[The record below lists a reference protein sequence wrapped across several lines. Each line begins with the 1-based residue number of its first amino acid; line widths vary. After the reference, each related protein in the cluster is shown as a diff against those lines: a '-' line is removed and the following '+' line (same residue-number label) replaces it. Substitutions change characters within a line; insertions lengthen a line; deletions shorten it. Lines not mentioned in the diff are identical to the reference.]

1 MARPKKRTLDYFEVD
16 VGIAQNLKV
25 RKLINRKGGAR
36 ALGVFMYLLCRI
48 YKNGYYIDCNSD
60 VIFEIAAD
68 LYEQEDYVM
77 EVILYCMEIRL
88 FDQGM
93 YDRHQILTSR
103 GIQERYA
110 ALQNQRKRISVVEQY
125 DLLNDDDS
133 TDDVSSEET
142 RVSSEET
149 LEKRHLFGGN
159 CTKGDVSSEEMAME
173 CSEETHDNG
182 HNFGINAGEKVVS
195 SEETHVT
202 NESAKKFIFF
212 STVKSASD
220 KVEGKC
226 LTEEC
231 VPTPVGPYGESKIKA
246 ENYIIAHFAPK
257 ALERPYHDFDDNDSV
272 MKGKQVYIMR
282 PCMIHG
288 PGNKGNLNLLYGVVS
303 KGLPWPLGA
312 FENRRSFTSIGNLCV
327 VIEGLLT
334 QNVPSGIYHMG
345 DDEAFSTNELIQV
358 ICEALGKKAHI
369 WCIPKGLMNGVA
381 KVGGWFHLPL
391 NPLRMQKLTE
401 NYVVSNAKIKAALG
415 ITRMPVRAKDGLMD
429 TIRSF
434 KQ

>member
-195 SEETHVT
+195 SEETHV
-202 NESAKKFIFF
+202 
-212 STVKSASD
+212 
-220 KVEGKC
+220 
-226 LTEEC
+226 
-231 VPTPVGPYGESKIKA
+231 
-246 ENYIIAHFAPK
+246 H
-257 ALERPYHDFDDNDSV
+257 
-272 MKGKQVYIMR
+272 Q
-282 PCMIHG
+282 
-288 PGNKGNLNLLYGVVS
+288 
-303 KGLPWPLGA
+303 
-312 FENRRSFTSIGNLCV
+312 
-327 VIEGLLT
+327 
-334 QNVPSGIYHMG
+334 
-345 DDEAFSTNELIQV
+345 
-358 ICEALGKKAHI
+358 
-369 WCIPKGLMNGVA
+369 
-381 KVGGWFHLPL
+381 
-391 NPLRMQKLTE
+391 
-401 NYVVSNAKIKAALG
+401 
-415 ITRMPVRAKDGLMD
+415 
-429 TIRSF
+429 
-434 KQ
+434 